1 MNLTKHDV
9 HLIKK
14 HGFIPNHAYN
24 IQWYKVK
31 GPYFTFIWMNKD
43 DWEVCISDFGN
54 ARTGLVTNIYD
65 NRYKTLQELF
75 DDISNENRE
84 KLWSVQDD

>member
-1 MNLTKHDV
+1 
-9 HLIKK
+9 
-14 HGFIPNHAYN
+14 
-24 IQWYKVK
+24 
-31 GPYFTFIWMNKD
+31 MNKD

-75 DDISNENRE
+75 DDISNENR
-84 KLWSVQDD
+84 KHIWSEE

>member
-1 MNLTKHDV
+1 MNLTKHDI

-14 HGFIPNHAYN
+14 HDFKENHAYN

-54 ARTGLVTNIYD
+54 ARTGLVTNIYG
-65 NRYKTLQELF
+65 NRYETLEKLF
-75 DDISNENRE
+75 DDISNKN
-84 KLWSVQDD
+84 KKHMWSEE